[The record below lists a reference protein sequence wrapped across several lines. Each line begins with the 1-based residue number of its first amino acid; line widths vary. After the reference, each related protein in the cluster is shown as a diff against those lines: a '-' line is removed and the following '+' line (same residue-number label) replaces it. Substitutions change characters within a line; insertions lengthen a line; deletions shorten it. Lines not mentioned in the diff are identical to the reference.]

1 MNSMLKTFQ
10 QFKSVLCICPHCSAL
25 LRLSEIQNMRTTTPA
40 PKTWLDEYDVEMK
53 KIEKKEEQ
61 IEGKEEALHSQ
72 EKELRAKS
80 VARGQKKVKIIVGKS
95 LQNASLKKFNPYDIK
110 PILHPVDF
118 VIYDGNNDGEIKKI
132 IFLSKKSE
140 ISDLKQLQ
148 ESIHECVK
156 KKNYDFREIKVSNS
170 GKVGYTKWDKIP
182 KKSGN
187 GFVIRPLTPESSI
200 PSSISKS

>member
-1 MNSMLKTFQ
+1 MDTVLKTFQ

-25 LRLSEIQNMRTTTPA
+25 LRLSEIQNLRTTTPA
-40 PKTWLDEYDVEMK
+40 PKTWLDEYDVMNK
-53 KIEKKEEQ
+53 KIDKKEELIEKKEDV
-61 IEGKEEALHSQ
+61 LYSQ
-72 EKELRAKS
+72 EAELRAKS
-80 VARGQKKVKIIVGKS
+80 VARGQKKVKTIVGRS

-118 VIYDGNNDGEIKKI
+118 VIYDGNNDKQIKKI

-140 ISDLKQLQ
+140 ISDLRQLQ

-156 KKNYDFREIKVSNS
+156 KKNYDFREAKVSNN
-170 GKVGYTKWDKIP
+170 GNIEYTKWDKIP

-187 GFVIRPLTPESSI
+187 GFVIRPFTPESSI
-200 PSSISKS
+200 PSSVSKS

>member
-1 MNSMLKTFQ
+1 MDTVLKTFQ

-25 LRLSEIQNMRTTTPA
+25 LRLSEIQNLRTTTPA
-40 PKTWLDEYDVEMK
+40 PKTWLDEYDVMNK
-53 KIEKKEEQ
+53 KIDKKEELIEKKEDV
-61 IEGKEEALHSQ
+61 LYSQ
-72 EKELRAKS
+72 EAELRAKS
-80 VARGQKKVKIIVGKS
+80 VARGQKKVKTIVGRS

-118 VIYDGNNDGEIKKI
+118 VIYDGNNDKQIKKI

-156 KKNYDFREIKVSNS
+156 KKNYDFREAKVSNN
-170 GKVGYTKWDKIP
+170 GNIEYTKWDKIP